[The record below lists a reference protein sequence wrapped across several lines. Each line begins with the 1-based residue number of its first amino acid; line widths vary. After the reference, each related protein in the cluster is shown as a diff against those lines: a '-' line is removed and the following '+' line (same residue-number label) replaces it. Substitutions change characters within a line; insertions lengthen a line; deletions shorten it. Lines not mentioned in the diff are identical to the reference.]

1 MIEPEKLSN
10 VPYLD
15 YGKQYENDAVEAFM
29 QQEGIHHR
37 NPKLLP
43 SGLVISKSHPY
54 IGGTPDNFL
63 FFHVVTKRVWNINAH
78 IQ

>member
-1 MIEPEKLSN
+1 
-10 VPYLD
+10 
-15 YGKQYENDAVEAFM
+15 M

-54 IGGTPDNFL
+54 IGGTPDNSL